1 MHNEYWQEVKQNAE
15 KRICALFDDCDTD
28 VEDIIGHDVED
39 GLKLH
44 DAKKMLAYILKYG
57 DCMER
62 ACAIIS
68 FSEWTH
74 AVHELN
80 EHGPASAGHAV

>member
-1 MHNEYWQEVKQNAE
+1 MHDEYWLNVKREAE
-15 KRICALFDDCDTD
+15 RRICGLFDDCRTE
-28 VEDIIGHDVED
+28 VEDIIGHGMEE
-39 GLKLH
+39 GLNFH
-44 DAKKMLAYILKYG
+44 DAKKVLAHIMKRG

-62 ACAIIS
+62 ACAILS

-80 EHGPASAGHAV
+80 EHGPAGAGPVK